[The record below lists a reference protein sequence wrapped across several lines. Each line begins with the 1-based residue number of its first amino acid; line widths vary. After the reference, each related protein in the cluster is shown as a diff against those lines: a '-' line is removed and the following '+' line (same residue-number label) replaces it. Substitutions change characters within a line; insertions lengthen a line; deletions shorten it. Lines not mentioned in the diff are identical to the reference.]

1 MKIRLAHETDIDGW
15 MMLVEQVRDAF
26 PGLET
31 AEAMAEHRA
40 TVLNFIQNSAAVCAE
55 EEGHRLGALLFSK
68 ENSML
73 CFLAVDPACRRQH
86 IAQKLVHFMLL
97 RMEKGKDITVT
108 TYREGD
114 PNGAAARAFYK
125 NLGFS
130 EGRLTEEFG
139 CPVQEFILKHPAGG
153 QK

>member
-1 MKIRLAHETDIDGW
+1 MEIRLAHKTDIDGW

-40 TVLNFIQNSAAVCAE
+40 TVLNFIQNSSAVCAE
-55 EEGHRLGALLFSK
+55 EEGCILGALLFSK

-73 CFLAVDPACRRQH
+73 CFLAVNPACRRQH

-108 TYREGD
+108 NHSTPR
-114 PNGAAARAFYK
+114 
-125 NLGFS
+125 
-130 EGRLTEEFG
+130 
-139 CPVQEFILKHPAGG
+139 
-153 QK
+153 

>member
-1 MKIRLAHETDIDGW
+1 MEIRLAHETDIDGW

-55 EEGHRLGALLFSK
+55 EEGRILGALLFSK

-86 IAQKLVHFMLL
+86 IA
-97 RMEKGKDITVT
+97 
-108 TYREGD
+108 
-114 PNGAAARAFYK
+114 
-125 NLGFS
+125 
-130 EGRLTEEFG
+130 
-139 CPVQEFILKHPAGG
+139 
-153 QK
+153 

>member
-1 MKIRLAHETDIDGW
+1 MEIRLAHETDIDGW

-40 TVLNFIQNSAAVCAE
+40 TVLNFIQNSSAVCAE
-55 EEGHRLGALLFSK
+55 EEGRILGALLFSK

-73 CFLAVDPACRRQH
+73 CFLVVNPACRRQH
-86 IAQKLVHFMLL
+86 IARKLVRLMLS
-97 RMEKGKDITVT
+97 RMEEGRDITVT

-114 PNGAAARAFYK
+114 ANGAAARAFYK

-139 CPVQEFILKHPAGG
+139 CPVQEFILKRPAAG